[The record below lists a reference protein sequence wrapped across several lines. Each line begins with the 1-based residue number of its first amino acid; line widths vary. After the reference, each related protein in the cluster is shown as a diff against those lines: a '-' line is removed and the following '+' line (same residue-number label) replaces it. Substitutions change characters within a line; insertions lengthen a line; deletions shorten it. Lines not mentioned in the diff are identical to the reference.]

1 MTFILAFFLV
11 APVAAAGP
19 VGFVAAARGD
29 AQVNSQAA
37 RVGQEVFAGDKLITG
52 EKSRLKV
59 LLSDDV
65 ILALGSG
72 TEVVLEK
79 HLFDP

>member
-1 MTFILAFFLV
+1 MFPSIFPEDCMRALLTFILAFFLV

-52 EKSRLKV
+52 
-59 LLSDDV
+59 
-65 ILALGSG
+65 
-72 TEVVLEK
+72 
-79 HLFDP
+79 